1 MHKSIPVTQ
10 ELICNAV
17 LDPANADILIETKWV
32 VAPLSLN
39 MFDICDIYRIIES
52 DLCYLSDEALIINN
66 KNIQHKIVLILKRP
80 CMVLKDVVLTWLD
93 GFIPADFQ
101 MIYQ

>member
-1 MHKSIPVTQ
+1 
-10 ELICNAV
+10 
-17 LDPANADILIETKWV
+17 
-32 VAPLSLN
+32 

-80 CMVLKDVVLTWLD
+80 CMVLKDVVLT
-93 GFIPADFQ
+93 
-101 MIYQ
+101 